1 MVQRKL
7 LAYLAIIIASLCWG
21 TSYTV
26 VKIGLTYLDP
36 PIPPMGYLA
45 LRFTLALVIL
55 FPFLILGEN
64 RNDFLALIKN
74 KYIVILGM
82 VNGSS
87 FIFQFLGQGGTTAAI
102 ATLMVNTFLISTPFF
117 STYMTG
123 EKVSSR
129 IIIGII
135 LGFIGAVI
143 TSISVLTTEV
153 PEEEILIFIIS
164 TLFVLLSG
172 LIWGAYGVISQILN
186 KRGLEEGIHEM
197 NNVPATFGASNL
209 YSVILISITMIL
221 LNQVPTNL
229 NAGSWA
235 AIAYLAVIST
245 LLPFILYIF
254 ASQMIPPTELNVIT
268 LLNVIVG
275 LFLAT
280 LVLSE
285 KLTVF
290 GLFGSGLIVL
300 SICIAI
306 TSKPNPSISS

>member
-1 MVQRKL
+1 M
-7 LAYLAIIIASLCWG
+7 
-21 TSYTV
+21 
-26 VKIGLTYLDP
+26 
-36 PIPPMGYLA
+36 
-45 LRFTLALVIL
+45 RF
-55 FPFLILGEN
+55 
-64 RNDFLALIKN
+64 
-74 KYIVILGM
+74 YI
-82 VNGSS
+82 
-87 FIFQFLGQGGTTAAI
+87 
-102 ATLMVNTFLISTPFF
+102 
-117 STYMTG
+117 TG

-135 LGFIGAVI
+135 LGFIGAAI

-153 PEEEILIFIIS
+153 PENEIWLFIIS
-164 TLFVLLSG
+164 TIFVLVSG

-186 KRGLEEGIHEM
+186 KRGFEEGIHEM
-197 NNVPATFGASNL
+197 NNVTAIFGASNF
-209 YSVILISITMIL
+209 YSVILISITMIF
-221 LNQVPTNL
+221 LNQVPTTLTAN
-229 NAGSWA
+229 SWA

-300 SICIAI
+300 SIYIAS
-306 TSKPNPSISS
+306 TSERKQPISG

>member
-1 MVQRKL
+1 MVQRKP
-7 LAYLAIIIASLCWG
+7 LAYLAIVIASICWG

-55 FPFLILGEN
+55 SPFLLFGKN
-64 RNDFLALIKN
+64 RNDLLVLIKN
-74 KYIVILGM
+74 KYIVILGL

-87 FIFQFLGQGGTTAAI
+87 FIFQFLGQAGTTAAI

-129 IIIGII
+129 IVVGII
-135 LGFIGAVI
+135 LGFIGAAI
-143 TSISVLTTEV
+143 TSISVLTTDV
-153 PEEEILIFIIS
+153 PEEEIWIFIIS
-164 TLFVLLSG
+164 TILVLLSG

-186 KRGLEEGIHEM
+186 KRGLEKGILEM
-197 NNVPATFGASNL
+197 NNVAATFGASNF
-209 YSVILISITMIL
+209 YSVILISIAMIF
-221 LNQVPTNL
+221 LNQVPTTL
-229 NAGSWA
+229 TASSWT

-254 ASQMIPPTELNVIT
+254 ASHMIPPTELNVIT

-275 LFLAT
+275 LFLAS

-290 GLFGSGLIVL
+290 GLFGSGLIIL
-300 SICIAI
+300 SIYIAS
-306 TSKPNPSISS
+306 TSMRKPPISA